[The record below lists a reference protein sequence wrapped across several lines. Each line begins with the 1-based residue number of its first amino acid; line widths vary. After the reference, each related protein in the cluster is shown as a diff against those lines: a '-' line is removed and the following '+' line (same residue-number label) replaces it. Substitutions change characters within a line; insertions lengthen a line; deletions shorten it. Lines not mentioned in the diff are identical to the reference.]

1 MYQKANR
8 EQSEPM
14 AITNSKPQLA
24 NLDPLAQLTAGR
36 LPERIS
42 RLVIGLWLY
51 GLSIALMIEGAV
63 GAAPWDVF
71 HVGVARHLPLTLGV
85 IIILTAGVVLAA
97 WIPLRQKPGLG
108 TVLNTVLLGPF
119 ADLNLVL
126 LPTPDAVVARYGYAI
141 AGVVVCA
148 LATALYV
155 GAQLGPGPRDGLM
168 TGLARRT
175 GWPLRRVRTGIEVSV
190 LATGFVLGGT
200 VGLGTVVFAFA
211 VGPLTQFFLRY
222 LTVPVVA
229 AAEATGAPP
238 ARCPARSPASHRAPP
253 PRRRRR

>member
-1 MYQKANR
+1 
-8 EQSEPM
+8 M
-14 AITNSKPQLA
+14 ATTNPDHRLA
-24 NLDPLAQLTAGR
+24 NLGPLAQLTAGR
-36 LPERIS
+36 LPERLA
-42 RLVIGLWLY
+42 RLTVGLWLY

-71 HVGVARHLPLTLGV
+71 HVGAALHVPLTLGV

-97 WIPLRQKPGLG
+97 WIPLRQMPGLG

-119 ADLNLVL
+119 ADLNLML
-126 LPTPDAVVARYGYAI
+126 LPTPETLPGRCGYAL

-190 LATGFVLGGT
+190 LVAGFLLGGT

-222 LTVPVVA
+222 LTVPLAVA
-229 AAEATGAPP
+229 DP
-238 ARCPARSPASHRAPP
+238 AHD
-253 PRRRRR
+253 